1 MSNARAIAAVTRT
14 LQRHLSERLSDVVA
28 GARVTTKPPDRARP
42 DAAAGP
48 QLNLF
53 LYQTS
58 IDAAWRNRPP
68 LGGNSFED
76 TQPALPLV
84 LSYLLTAYGEEDDDI
99 ESQEL
104 LGAAM
109 SALSDRPLLSRSD
122 ISVAFPGA
130 ELENQVE
137 RIRIT
142 PHPLP
147 LEDISRLWTTFQ
159 TGYRISVSYDVAVVL
174 IDSSLPSRSAV
185 PVLARGTDDVGP
197 RATTAFPP
205 DIDHVV
211 PPGGAP
217 AAAPGD
223 VVRLIGRHLGG
234 VTTVT
239 VTGDRLTE
247 SRSLPVSSSGPGEVT
262 VDIPDDDDLLPA
274 GTVLLTPLAPAS
286 EAPGKTVMLRLAPT
300 LDMADGPLEIDLVD
314 GTAEVTVTC
323 KPPIHPGQRIQLI
336 VGDRLV
342 KGKTPAE
349 ITPECTFELKDFEA
363 GRYLLRVR
371 VDDQD
376 SIPIDVDNPLGF
388 DDKHHLV
395 LQ

>member
-1 MSNARAIAAVTRT
+1 VTRT

-197 RATTAFPP
+197 RLPP
-205 DIDHVV
+205 RRVTSSV
-211 PPGGAP
+211 SSGGTS
-217 AAAPGD
+217 
-223 VVRLIGRHLGG
+223 G
-234 VTTVT
+234 VSP
-239 VTGDRLTE
+239 L
-247 SRSLPVSSSGPGEVT
+247 SRSPGIASPNHDPCPSARRGQVRSRST
-262 VDIPDDDDLLPA
+262 SPTMTTSCPQ
-274 GTVLLTPLAPAS
+274 AP
-286 EAPGKTVMLRLAPT
+286 
-300 LDMADGPLEIDLVD
+300 
-314 GTAEVTVTC
+314 C
-323 KPPIHPGQRIQLI
+323 
-336 VGDRLV
+336 
-342 KGKTPAE
+342 
-349 ITPECTFELKDFEA
+349 C
-363 GRYLLRVR
+363 
-371 VDDQD
+371 
-376 SIPIDVDNPLGF
+376 
-388 DDKHHLV
+388 
-395 LQ
+395 